1 MGLLGRTGKYTTCA
15 PELTGGMLSVS
26 MARCDVSITEEAQ
39 WWSTQSAL
47 GVDGHRMGS
56 LVHAAGVLLDTVIGN
71 QSAFLMRSSMSPKL
85 TASCRMQQGC
95 WLEPM
100 GSMVYFSSISALH
113 GSPGQVN
120 YGCANSCLD

>member
-1 MGLLGRTGKYTTCA
+1 MTGGLGGIGKLVGSWCVQSSHGSSVGLLGRTGKYTTCA

-71 QSAFLMRSSMSPKL
+71 QSAFLMR
-85 TASCRMQQGC
+85 R
-95 WLEPM
+95 
-100 GSMVYFSSISALH
+100 
-113 GSPGQVN
+113 
-120 YGCANSCLD
+120 